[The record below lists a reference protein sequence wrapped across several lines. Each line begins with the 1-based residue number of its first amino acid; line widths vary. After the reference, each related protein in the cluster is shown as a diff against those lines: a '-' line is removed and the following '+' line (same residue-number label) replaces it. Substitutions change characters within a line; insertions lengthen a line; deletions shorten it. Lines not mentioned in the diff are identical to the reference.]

1 MNAQGVYMK
10 MKSINEWRVLR
21 MAVRGGLLNEDLAA
35 LKNMT
40 VDQAEE
46 VMKKKPDD
54 YAKLMANVQRAN
66 AGNAM
71 AISSLH
77 REGGSLD
84 TWGFYHMVTER
95 KVSGEDSANY
105 KSAVELVEARAG
117 EWVSQG
123 WIQTEHDGTFFYF
136 KEYRKLPRAEELWR
150 RVLPREL
157 QGASQEEK
165 QKHMDFHFDGSRDKV
180 YFGFGLKDAEALKK
194 AFAVCMDYF
203 EKNVSLF
210 RQGKISVMP
219 QRTENF
225 IYYLSGEGDKQKS
238 RVESEVMGLLRGTG
252 VEVSSETGT
261 DIAVGGTGPSGNHLK
276 ANQLVLEVI
285 LSKLSPNAIKGLMDD
300 LLKRNQ
306 SGVENS
312 MFFSMWTIT
321 HTPSLK
327 KYIEAA
333 GIDITPYLN
342 KSKENFAKLH
352 KMQSNPRAAVSNGEA
367 GGAPKAAGEGNLV
380 LTPDGAPPME
390 IRIPLGVGSRI
401 IKTPLAQR
409 FMSSI
414 QFNVV
419 KRGNNWVISHH
430 PEAVN
435 ITRLNDQPLSQP
447 TPLSDGDVISFGK
460 TGQVPIKVGF
470 RK

>member
-1 MNAQGVYMK
+1 M
-10 MKSINEWRVLR
+10 
-21 MAVRGGLLNEDLAA
+21 
-35 LKNMT
+35 
-40 VDQAEE
+40 
-46 VMKKKPDD
+46 
-54 YAKLMANVQRAN
+54 
-66 AGNAM
+66 
-71 AISSLH
+71 
-77 REGGSLD
+77 
-84 TWGFYHMVTER
+84 
-95 KVSGEDSANY
+95 
-105 KSAVELVEARAG
+105 
-117 EWVSQG
+117 
-123 WIQTEHDGTFFYF
+123 
-136 KEYRKLPRAEELWR
+136 
-150 RVLPREL
+150 
-157 QGASQEEK
+157 
-165 QKHMDFHFDGSRDKV
+165 
-180 YFGFGLKDAEALKK
+180 
-194 AFAVCMDYF
+194 
-203 EKNVSLF
+203 
-210 RQGKISVMP
+210 
-219 QRTENF
+219 
-225 IYYLSGEGDKQKS
+225 
-238 RVESEVMGLLRGTG
+238 RGTG